1 MDLEKLRFDFSWSA
15 ALTSEQVSDMYV
27 SMETHA
33 EIVRNLN
40 VVTLCMTNFY
50 LHLQLQ
56 KVESIVNEQIRS
68 SLPVFAQ
75 TVPFADAAQISSLRK
90 VPQH

>member
-40 VVTLCMTNFY
+40 VVTLSMTIFN
-50 LHLQLQ
+50 LHY
-56 KVESIVNEQIRS
+56 
-68 SLPVFAQ
+68 
-75 TVPFADAAQISSLRK
+75 AASEGG
-90 VPQH
+90 VHCE